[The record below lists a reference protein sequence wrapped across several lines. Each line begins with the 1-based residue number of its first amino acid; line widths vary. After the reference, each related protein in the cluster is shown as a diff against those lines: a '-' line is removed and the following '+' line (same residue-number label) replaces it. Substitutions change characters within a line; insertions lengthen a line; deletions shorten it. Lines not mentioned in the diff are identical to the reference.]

1 MKQRELHAHGAPNF
15 NSNTI
20 GIMGRTAS
28 LVTILVVAMFR
39 VSSGS
44 VEAGWEV
51 VRPLSKS
58 IFQLK
63 SAEKSPVG
71 DCFRFNAVI
80 EAPRNTTTINQY
92 SKWTIRES
100 TQTPNYELVIYK
112 PSVYCLVNGDKLIS
126 GSETISIMW
135 TYPTEENLQTVFPF
149 NNCTVQILRQETDKV
164 VSFKAFMKLCSGNY
178 VFWPEIGVKS
188 RQKWDITSNDRKY
201 FKQEWRKIVSTPGEL
216 RGATSVAAHFDKVAL
231 RKDNMSLKEFTFRVY
246 QRQADWEVVGVTL
259 KIDLLPVF

>member
-1 MKQRELHAHGAPNF
+1 MQYG
-15 NSNTI
+15 T
-20 GIMGRTAS
+20 
-28 LVTILVVAMFR
+28 
-39 VSSGS
+39 VSG
-44 VEAGWEV
+44 
-51 VRPLSKS
+51 
-58 IFQLK
+58 
-63 SAEKSPVG
+63 
-71 DCFRFNAVI
+71 
-80 EAPRNTTTINQY
+80 
-92 SKWTIRES
+92 ES

-259 KIDLLPVF
+259 KIDLLPVFWLFRYHSYLVHSIKYMCKLTSFYDISAVIVSPLPGGEILFLYFLSVCPSVIKSYERFSSEISDGLETL